1 MPAKKTK
8 SSTTKKSRTAS
19 TTTQAMTRVNQL
31 TVVMICAIFAL
42 VGIFLVYKSFAAVVG
57 IN

>member
-1 MPAKKTK
+1 
-8 SSTTKKSRTAS
+8 
-19 TTTQAMTRVNQL
+19 MTRVNQL